1 MVIGLDEIVG
11 KEYCT
16 RANGSITGTCW
27 ERSSDN
33 KTTVWEA
40 TLQKKKYMYF
50 LKFNFQS
57 GYGSYGKL
65 LTKYDTLPSCC

>member
-40 TLQKKKYMYF
+40 TLQKQKKYVF
-50 LKFNFQS
+50 PQV
-57 GYGSYGKL
+57 
-65 LTKYDTLPSCC
+65 

>member
-1 MVIGLDEIVG
+1 MGRGLYYDWFDWVLLSNASMIIGLDEIVG

-16 RANGSITGTCW
+16 RANGSITGTYW

-40 TLQKKKYMYF
+40 TMQKQKIYVF
-50 LKFNFQS
+50 PQV
-57 GYGSYGKL
+57 
-65 LTKYDTLPSCC
+65 